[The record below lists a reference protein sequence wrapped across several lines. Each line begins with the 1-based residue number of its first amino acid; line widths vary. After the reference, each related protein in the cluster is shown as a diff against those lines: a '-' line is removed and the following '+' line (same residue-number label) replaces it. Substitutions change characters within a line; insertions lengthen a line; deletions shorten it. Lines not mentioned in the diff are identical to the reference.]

1 MIKYA
6 IIADDLTG
14 ANASGILLT
23 KLGVSI
29 ISLKQQT
36 NLDNDFLEKYD
47 AITYSTESRALD
59 ANEAYLRVF
68 DITSKLKDK
77 NLKVFNKR
85 IDSTLRGNIGAEI
98 DAMLDALSNDFVA
111 FMVPAFPKSGRIT
124 IGGRLLVNCVP
135 LHKTDAAKD
144 PKAPVK
150 TSSVMEIVTKQT
162 KRKAVH
168 IPIEFL
174 QHSLSECVEIIK
186 KFFEEGNKIFIFD
199 ATNDKDI
206 EKIGK
211 IALNSGLNFI
221 TVDPGP
227 FTASV
232 VEQNELS
239 NKVKNKILM
248 VIGSVTDTTKKQ
260 LDYLKLTKQDT
271 KIINIS
277 ADKLLDL
284 KQRNFEIEKVVKE
297 AIEAAKS
304 SNLICLTTINNG
316 KFKLNLSEISK
327 KTGKN
332 IEKLSQMINSG
343 MAEIAY
349 QVLNINQK
357 FDAIFSSGG
366 DTTIALI
373 EKIEAKGIEL
383 MDEILPLA
391 VAGKIIGGEFNGLRI
406 ATKGGMIGNE
416 SGILQCIDYLQS
428 SK

>member
-23 KLGVSI
+23 KLG
-29 ISLKQQT
+29 ISVISFKQQT
-36 NLDNDFLEKYD
+36 NLDKSFLEKYD
-47 AITYSTESRALD
+47 AITFSTESRALD
-59 ANEAYLRVF
+59 AKEAYLRVY

-77 NLKVFNKR
+77 SLKVFNKR

-98 DAMLDALSNDFVA
+98 DGMLDALSNDFVA

-135 LHKTDAAKD
+135 LHQTDAAKD

-162 KRKAVH
+162 KHKAIH
-168 IPIEFL
+168 LPIEFL
-174 QHSLSECVEIIK
+174 QHSQSECEEFIY
-186 KFFEEGNKIFIFD
+186 KFFNEGTKIFVFD

-211 IALNSGLNFI
+211 IALNSDLNFI

-232 VEQNELS
+232 VEQYELR
-239 NKVKNKILM
+239 NKNNYNKILM

-260 LDYLKLTKQDT
+260 LDYLKSTKKDT

-277 ADKLLDL
+277 AEKLLDP
-284 KQRNFEIEKVVKE
+284 KQRNLEIEKVTKE
-297 AIEAAKS
+297 SLEAAKF
-304 SNLICLTTINNG
+304 SNLLCLTTINSG
-316 KFKLNLSEISK
+316 KLNLSEISK
-327 KTGKN
+327 KTGKT

-343 MAEIAY
+343 IAEIAY
-349 QVLNINQK
+349 QVLHIDQK

-373 EKIEAKGIEL
+373 ERLEANGIEL
-383 MDEILPLA
+383 IDEILPLA
-391 VAGKIIGGEFNGLRI
+391 VAGKIIGGPFNGLNI
-406 ATKGGMIGNE
+406 ATKGGMIGDE
-416 SGILQCIDYLQS
+416 SGILKCIDYLQS